1 MKPQLPTLLSSL
13 KNYLSRALCGLVVM
27 LSIWQGISIGI
38 DTAIAAPSI
47 DLKVPESMGN
57 KKEIVVKELEQREAK
72 EEKRVETA
80 MKDGNKSMQKSLD
93 KAKDAMENTAEKVE
107 KSAKDT
113 TKKAKNFFGF

>member
-47 DLKVPESMGN
+47 DLKVPESMVS
-57 KKEIVVKELEQREAK
+57 KKEIVVKELEQREAL
-72 EEKRVETA
+72 EEKRVKTA
-80 MKDGNKSMQKSLD
+80 MKDGNKSAKKSLD
-93 KAKDAMENTAEKVE
+93 KAKDAMENMTGKVE
-107 KSAKDT
+107 KSAEDT

>member
-1 MKPQLPTLLSSL
+1 MKPKLSTILSNL
-13 KNYLSRALCGLVVM
+13 KNYLGRALCGLVVM

-38 DTAIAAPSI
+38 DPAIAAPSI

-57 KKEIVVKELEQREAK
+57 QKEIVIKKLEQREAK
-72 EEKRVETA
+72 AEKRVETA
-80 MKDGNKSMQKSLD
+80 MKDGNKSMKKSLD

-107 KSAKDT
+107 KSAKDN

>member
-1 MKPQLPTLLSSL
+1 MKPKLSTILSSL
-13 KNYLSRALCGLVVM
+13 KNYLGRALCGLVVM

-38 DTAIAAPSI
+38 DPVIAAPSI

-57 KKEIVVKELEQREAK
+57 QKEIVIKKLEQREAK
-72 EEKRVETA
+72 AEKRVETA
-80 MKDGNKSMQKSLD
+80 MKDGNKSMKKSLD

-107 KSAKDT
+107 KSAKDN

>member
-1 MKPQLPTLLSSL
+1 MKLQLPTLVSSL

-38 DTAIAAPSI
+38 DTAIASPSI
-47 DLKVPESMGN
+47 DLKVPESMGS

-80 MKDGNKSMQKSLD
+80 MEDGNKSMAKSLD

-107 KSAKDT
+107 NSAKDT

>member
-13 KNYLSRALCGLVVM
+13 KNYLSRVLCGLVVM

-47 DLKVPESMGN
+47 DLKVPESMVS
-57 KKEIVVKELEQREAK
+57 KKEIVVKELEQREAL
-72 EEKRVETA
+72 EEKRVKTA
-80 MKDGNKSMQKSLD
+80 MKDGNKSAKKSLD
-93 KAKDAMENTAEKVE
+93 KAKDAMENMTGKVE
-107 KSAKDT
+107 KSAEDT